1 MYKKYNFPLNIFCIL
16 EKTKGI
22 IFSSKY
28 LVPNHFIIFLS
39 PKWLFLLNQIL
50 KNEYFFNNSYLVEA
64 SCCDT
69 LKYAPV
75 NSTISAFFKKKR
87 ILIYYTYYFY
97 RLKMRFTIFTS
108 YNNNETIR
116 SIDSIFKNA
125 NWVEREFGEMFDIK
139 FNNKRD
145 MRKLL
150 LDYSKNEA
158 PMLKNFDVSGLN
170 DVFYNFFDEQVNF
183 IKNDVVEL

>member
-1 MYKKYNFPLNIFCIL
+1 
-16 EKTKGI
+16 
-22 IFSSKY
+22 
-28 LVPNHFIIFLS
+28 
-39 PKWLFLLNQIL
+39 
-50 KNEYFFNNSYLVEA
+50 
-64 SCCDT
+64 
-69 LKYAPV
+69 
-75 NSTISAFFKKKR
+75 
-87 ILIYYTYYFY
+87 
-97 RLKMRFTIFTS
+97 MRFTIFTS